1 MIQKDARK
9 AIEAGSV
16 SFVALLYPLFC
27 GASLLDSEF
36 WVLWVLAAAMSVSIF
51 MGFRKTW
58 SVRPDRTTGWVL
70 LIASALLLWTGIL
83 SGNKTNVFLSLSLLA
98 LLLSLTSWT
107 GGSEL
112 MRKLLLPLT
121 VFVIILPLLNYLH
134 YLLSYPMAVI
144 SATFTASFLKI
155 LGFQVGSEATVIV
168 LSGEKIS
175 ITTACS
181 GIFQLEAMLLIGW
194 LIVISVHRKP
204 TLRAAH
210 FIMLFPI
217 VIFTN
222 TLRLSAVILL
232 YMKFGDAAF
241 SNALH
246 TVMGLSMVIIAAWLM
261 WYCRLLFKEDAV
273 KKNV

>member
-9 AIEAGSV
+9 AIAAGSV
-16 SFVALLYPLFC
+16 SFVALLYPLVC
-27 GASLLDSEF
+27 GSGLLDSEF
-36 WVLWVLAAAMSVSIF
+36 WVLWVLALAMSVSVF
-51 MGFRKTW
+51 VGFRKTW
-58 SVRPDRTTGWVL
+58 SVMPDRTTSWIL
-70 LIASALLLWTGIL
+70 LIVSILLLWAGIL
-83 SGNKTNVFLSLSLLA
+83 SGNKTTVFLSLSLLL
-98 LLLSLTSWT
+98 LLLSLTAWT
-107 GGSEL
+107 AGSEL
-112 MRKLLLPLT
+112 MRKLLLPLV
-121 VFVIILPLLNYLH
+121 VFIIILPLLNYLH
-134 YLLSYPMAVI
+134 YLLSYPMSVI
-144 SATFTASFLKI
+144 SATFTASFLKL
-155 LGFQVGSEATVIV
+155 LGFQISSEATVIV

-194 LIVISVHRKP
+194 LIVISAHRKP
-204 TLRAAH
+204 ALRAAH

-261 WYCRLLFKEDAV
+261 WFCRLLFKEDDV